1 MLRQVRIFMVLLF
14 FAALAFGIRSR
25 ELFQD
30 IVKPA
35 RSQELTQAE
44 AENPMVNDLVFP
56 TPAERIAAIEP
67 AAGEEEGGHAAAA
80 PEQPA
85 AAAGGES
92 SSGELGEPPSTD
104 DAVWRDYL
112 DAEMEYSGMRSE
124 LFEDLTERRKDI
136 ESKERELAM
145 REALLQAAEREL
157 EQKFTELEGLKQEI
171 ESLLQKQSSEEE
183 ERIQSLVKIYE
194 GMKAKDAARIFNT
207 LETEVLL
214 SVIGRM
220 SERKSA
226 PILASMSP
234 ERARSITILLAEQKT
249 LPDLGAQ

>member
-30 IVKPA
+30 VVKPA
-35 RSQELTQAE
+35 QSQELTQAE

-56 TPAERIAAIEP
+56 TPAERLAAIEP
-67 AAGEEEGGHAAAA
+67 AADGEDGGQGESGEAPAAEGGAA
-80 PEQPA
+80 
-85 AAAGGES
+85 
-92 SSGELGEPPSTD
+92 SGELGDPPSAD
-104 DAVWRDYL
+104 DNVWRDYL

-157 EQKFTELEGLKQEI
+157 EQKFSELEGLKQEI
-171 ESLLQKQSSEEE
+171 ESLLKKQSSEEE

-214 SVIGRM
+214 AVIGRM

>member
-1 MLRQVRIFMVLLF
+1 MTMFRQVQIFMVLLF

-25 ELFQD
+25 ELVQD
-30 IVKPA
+30 MTKPA
-35 RSQELTQAE
+35 KSQEMAVSDADGKL
-44 AENPMVNDLVFP
+44 VNDLVFP
-56 TPAERIAAIEP
+56 TPAERMEQIEP
-67 AAGEEEGGHAAAA
+67 AAGEEAEDMEQEADA
-80 PEQPA
+80 PDM
-85 AAAGGES
+85 S
-92 SSGELGEPPSTD
+92 DELGEPPSAD
-104 DAVWRDYL
+104 DVVWRDYL

-157 EQKFTELEGLKQEI
+157 EQKYSELEGLKQEI
-171 ESLLQKQSSEEE
+171 ESLLEKQSSEEE

-207 LETEVLL
+207 LETDVLL